1 MKIQCPDCKKVYQ
14 VDDSKIPDAGA
25 NIKCKCETKFF
36 IKKDTLEAEE
46 KPIIH
51 NELRTEEK
59 CPKCSRNRNSND
71 LECPYCGIYYRIYEE
86 NLKKKKILEEP
97 KTVEEFKAEE
107 EPKIHEESK
116 AEEVLRLKE
125 ALKKAEESLN
135 TADGKQKAE
144 EILDKNK
151 KTLKYTALAV
161 TISIGLLFGIYHF
174 FISQKYSAEYVAA
187 WKSLKKIESY
197 LETGVT
203 ILVFDETLR
212 DAKYNLNLLNSPNKA
227 KLELVYNIYKN
238 IRDKWYYDDL
248 NWNSKLYY
256 EAIEDSVELLEN
268 PLRQMWNDR
277 DKGAMTGINH
287 LSQASEYYKKAKPI
301 LLLKAINTL
310 NECNLM
316 K

>member
-51 NELRTEEK
+51 DESRAEEK

-97 KTVEEFKAEE
+97 KTVGEFKAEE
-107 EPKIHEESK
+107 EPKIHEEST

-144 EILDKNK
+144 K
-151 KTLKYTALAV
+151 
-161 TISIGLLFGIYHF
+161 LLRVSG
-174 FISQKYSAEYVAA
+174 KPRR
-187 WKSLKKIESY
+187 
-197 LETGVT
+197 GG
-203 ILVFDETLR
+203 
-212 DAKYNLNLLNSPNKA
+212 
-227 KLELVYNIYKN
+227 
-238 IRDKWYYDDL
+238 
-248 NWNSKLYY
+248 
-256 EAIEDSVELLEN
+256 
-268 PLRQMWNDR
+268 PLRSALW
-277 DKGAMTGINH
+277 
-287 LSQASEYYKKAKPI
+287 S
-301 LLLKAINTL
+301 
-310 NECNLM
+310 
-316 K
+316 